1 MTVTPLETLLS
12 RTSSSKY
19 TNGEYRCSC
28 PGPLHTRGDRNPSLS
43 AKECEDGSIVLY
55 CFAGCSTYEVVSAI
69 GLTMKD
75 LYPQT
80 RRPAVGPNYKFLY
93 ESIKDELIVLAIAAS
108 QIEMGK
114 ELSEEDLSRL
124 KKTAMRL
131 AGLSL

>member
-1 MTVTPLETLLS
+1 MKLSPLESFLS
-12 RTSSSKY
+12 RVTSSKY

-28 PGPLHTRGDRNPSLS
+28 PGPLHSRGDRNPSLS
-43 AKECEDGSIVLY
+43 VKQCEDGSIVLY
-55 CFAGCSTYEVVSAI
+55 CFAGCSAYDVVSAV

-114 ELSEEDLSRL
+114 ELSAEDLSRL

-131 AGLSL
+131 AGLSV